1 MELFDQDGNQVTE
14 RMVALSDTQILHICA
29 PVFKDTKLSLKI
41 PSSQSIQVPHDTIQ
55 IVAASPSEKC
65 NEYSWMQN
73 QLSPTIAEARVTGPV
88 EVDLNTIYAPSNKLD
103 VRMGQGSSRPEL
115 KVSDKD
121 GSTILG
127 V

>member
-1 MELFDQDGNQVTE
+1 M
-14 RMVALSDTQILHICA
+14 
-29 PVFKDTKLSLKI
+29 
-41 PSSQSIQVPHDTIQ
+41 PHDTIQ
-55 IVAASPSEKC
+55 LVAASPSEKC

-88 EVDLNTIYAPSNKLD
+88 EVDLNTLFASSNKLD
-103 VRMGQGSSRPEL
+103 IRMGQGSSQPEL